1 MEQSSVIIMGFA
13 FFSMKDIR
21 NKNMHISKISLK
33 LKFQEKLN
41 SYLLVEEEVAAFVRL
56 FEKLSPD

>member
-1 MEQSSVIIMGFA
+1 
-13 FFSMKDIR
+13 MKDIR

-33 LKFQEKLN
+33 LKFPEKLN
-41 SYLLVEEEVAAFVRL
+41 SYLLVEEEVAAFVRV